1 MHSDKKFPEVI
12 YNNSKEDKT
21 RIFKENKNKRVVY
34 RWVNKINNKAYI
46 GSSINFSVR
55 LYKYYSLI
63 QLKKSK
69 TPIHNALLKYGF
81 ENFSLEILEYCE
93 EDVNPVLREQHYFQ
107 LLKPHYNILAKAGSL
122 LGFKHSKDTL
132 AKFAVREVS
141 EETRKNLSL
150 AAVGRILTEEDKIKI
165 SSKRKGIQ
173 LSDITR
179 KKISLSSAVI
189 RGIKIEVENVNT
201 NEKYEFQTLT
211 DAAKYLGVSRPAIKK
226 ALDNEKLIKKQYKI
240 TQLTK

>member
-1 MHSDKKFPEVI
+1 MKVGPNFHISFRV
-12 YNNSKEDKT
+12 KT
-21 RIFKENKNKRVVY
+21 VTQEENWLI
-34 RWVNKINNKAYI
+34 RWGRTKLLKNNK
-46 GSSINFSVR
+46 
-55 LYKYYSLI
+55 
-63 QLKKSK
+63 
-69 TPIHNALLKYGF
+69 
-81 ENFSLEILEYCE
+81 
-93 EDVNPVLREQHYFQ
+93 
-107 LLKPHYNILAKAGSL
+107 
-122 LGFKHSKDTL
+122 
-132 AKFAVREVS
+132 
-141 EETRKNLSL
+141 
-150 AAVGRILTEEDKIKI
+150 DKIKI

>member
-1 MHSDKKFPEVI
+1 M
-12 YNNSKEDKT
+12 
-21 RIFKENKNKRVVY
+21 
-34 RWVNKINNKAYI
+34 
-46 GSSINFSVR
+46 NFSVR
-55 LYKYYSLI
+55 LYKYYSLKH
-63 QLKKSK
+63 LSKSR

-81 ENFSLEILEYCE
+81 ENFALEILEYCE
-93 EDVNPVLREQHYFQ
+93 EGVNPVLREQYYFE

-132 AKFAVREVS
+132 AKFATRGVS

-150 AAVGRILTEEDKIKI
+150 AALGRVLTEEAKSKI

-179 KKISLSSAVI
+179 KKISLSSAVL

-201 NEKYEFQTLT
+201 NEKTEFQTLT

-226 ALDNEKLIKKQYKI
+226 AVALAATYVSYADSRSRRQGN
-240 TQLTK
+240 QLRW